1 MFIYFMKQE
10 VKGPRQ
16 VHQKRVSSTLQ
27 STRGEA
33 DSESHSSNITGN
45 VLALNHVATRGMA

>member
-16 VHQKRVSSTLQ
+16 VHQKRVSSILQ

-33 DSESHSSNITGN
+33 DSESHSSNITVN
-45 VLALNHVATRGMA
+45 VLALNHVATRRMA